1 MNDIL
6 ITYHN
11 RLNEQ
16 KKLFLN
22 KLTQLLTEQGFN
34 IITSSSLN
42 DSISTLKHNARI
54 VSYIVDWESNNLS
67 ELEELAGINPDLP
80 IFLINTN
87 HNELDLELS
96 NFKLNLDFL
105 QYDQHLISEDTKR
118 IASAITRYLNVITP
132 PFTKELMRYVNSNKY
147 TFCTPGHMG
156 GTAFTR
162 SPVGAYFHDFFG
174 ANTFKADISIS
185 SLNE

>member
-87 HNELDLELS
+87 HN
-96 NFKLNLDFL
+96 
-105 QYDQHLISEDTKR
+105 
-118 IASAITRYLNVITP
+118 
-132 PFTKELMRYVNSNKY
+132 
-147 TFCTPGHMG
+147 
-156 GTAFTR
+156 
-162 SPVGAYFHDFFG
+162 
-174 ANTFKADISIS
+174 
-185 SLNE
+185 